1 MFFPNSRNDDN
12 PIKQNTMAINIT
24 TDALYTRAGESDE
37 SNVISV
43 HNPLI
48 LEFNDD
54 TPIAAAATAT
64 VQFVVKNN
72 AGGTIYT
79 SSAFDAY
86 LLSGGGGATAY
97 FFFDATEI
105 LKHIIANYFY
115 NEMSN
120 DVIYP
125 ENYGSEIEVTIKTY
139 DATVLEDTDTSLVY
153 FGCHAL
159 NQIGDEY
166 GANIP
171 RIFYN
176 DTEDIAHFLGYPNKL
191 FFYSPDDL
199 SADGPYF
206 EVFADEPTNPITSIV
221 NGISNPYGTFTTVGT
236 AITSAIAAALSEAE
250 SGQTFTVLEGE
261 QWAVLIPG
269 LTLNSGVAPSVYL
282 AQGAGFSE
290 ASNKLTAIA
299 GDNVIV
305 LSVHTSKL
313 VRLVIENS
321 AAGNWSCDDIQ
332 VRKVK
337 AATGAGTLG
346 LYMHCIDLSVLALD
360 KTCKYAKIYN
370 DVADPTLI
378 KTFNLDI
385 FDPCENGVYVRYL
398 NKNGVYSYWM
408 FPGTKS
414 TTRDGS
420 KIGNVINSFSDMA
433 TANSRNKNI
442 GYRDSFERITVIYP
456 AVPIAYRRKLI
467 ELFTSPAVYLWQGQ
481 ETPDENLLTSWGN
494 NAYETFVSNGTV
506 IISAIETGT
515 NGKAYSL
522 PIFNVTQG
530 EKIIVI
536 FNLTLIG
543 GALPSLTLLDTGLY
557 TTVSDTIT
565 ATAGFNAITLTVT
578 ITATARLRIRNL
590 ASSNFSTGKIIVKRA
605 ETETD
610 WILLESVEGS
620 HNILEKKGS
629 DNFECTLVMPEH
641 YTQKLSGQNL

>member
-1 MFFPNSRNDDN
+1 MLFPNSRNDDN

-120 DVIYP
+120 DVISP
-125 ENYGSEIEVTIKTY
+125 ENYGSEIDVTIKTY
-139 DATVLEDTDTSLVY
+139 DGGVLENTDTSLIY

-206 EVFADEPTNPITSIV
+206 EVFADEPTNPITTIV

-236 AITSAIAAALSEAE
+236 AITSAIAAAFSEAE
-250 SGQTFTVLEGE
+250 SGQTFTVYEGE

-269 LTLNSGVAPSVYL
+269 LTINSGVAPSVYL

-360 KTCKYAKIYN
+360 KTCKYAKMYN

-420 KIGNVINSFSDMA
+420 KIGNVINRFSDMA

-442 GYRDSFERITVIYP
+442 GYRDSFERITVISP
-456 AVPIAYRRKLI
+456 AVPIKYRRKLI
-467 ELFTSPAVYLWQGQ
+467 ELFTSPAVYLWQGLL
-481 ETPDENLLTSWGN
+481 TPDENLISSLAGN
-494 NAYETFVSNGTV
+494 YTTFESDETV
-506 IISAIETGT
+506 ILSAISASGT
-515 NGKAYSL
+515 KSGWTDVFS
-522 PIFNVTQG
+522 VSQG
-530 EKIIVI
+530 EKITVVI
-536 FNLTLIG
+536 YLTLNSGQVPAIRLINTAFSI
-543 GALPSLTLLDTGLY
+543 ALSSY
-557 TTVSDTIT
+557 TNLSNGYNQIELT
-565 ATAGFNAITLTVT
+565 ATATAINDTRLQ
-578 ITATARLRIRNL
+578 ITNTA
-590 ASSNFSTGKIIVKRA
+590 ASDYSTGKILVKRA
-605 ETETD
+605 EVETD

-620 HNILEKKGS
+620 HNILEKKGA
-629 DNFECTLVMPEH
+629 DNFECTLVLPEH